1 MVSEREDAMM
11 EAVAQ
16 LQAGLFWLPHPKKVL
31 IYMKRLNDLPM
42 TVDVLAE
49 TDIYRTVNSL
59 CKYEE
64 VGAIARNLVRRW
76 KNLIPIDEVSD
87 SDSVLDWGEQYPE
100 RSSSRKRPHDISS
113 KEGDFQKTWKCLY
126 NQSQSP
132 DFRGKKQL
140 KLWLPERSLSI
151 SLDHER
157 REERKQ
163 RNQIL
168 SLDRPGSG
176 RVQSQ
181 PSTSLQQVNVGY
193 SSHQEERDLKF
204 GKRSGLHIQDK
215 VKAVQ
220 EILSEL
226 SQVKPRPFNEKTEHR
241 VLYQKEKYQV
251 DFEEQKK
258 NFALSKEKFSNVSS
272 REVCQR
278 PPYRT
283 DTKEKRKGATR
294 RYKYKESCSVKKH
307 FPSFIKHIAKTKH
320 LDTPESKVEKPQ
332 LNRNLLDGGKRLKDK
347 GVSSNVQTQEGKY
360 KSPNSHKSTASYLLE
375 SGEPEP
381 FNRDEQPTTSCGSR
395 FTYAWQPQMKKNV
408 KIPTVVHED
417 KGHIKENSARTDSK
431 SPNSVQKL
439 PEMNDGKPE
448 KQPSG
453 AMLAEVKNMSTHVT
467 PLLDNIILPIV
478 PASHQIPSCGTPLP
492 WKLKKRTSY
501 HEEEGVGFIGRRINS
516 KMQVYS
522 GSKCGYQQKLISL
535 HQHCIRV
542 LNNHL
547 DSIFDIGNVP
557 YTVLEPVLEKCT
569 PKQLQRIEEYNHLLI
584 ENTSQLWKIHCY
596 RDFKKEIP
604 DEVESWR
611 ELYFELQEIREQRL
625 LFLTENI
632 RLAHASKPK
641 GRRTMLAFVNSV
653 VKPPWDVRKR
663 QVKFGTGRVGVP
675 KMIKI
680 KPALATPATHYSG
693 SNVQPY
699 AGPSTSGTKSKSSF
713 GSIGSCGSRKT
724 VANQPAP
731 MMAKTVKAFKNRFF
745 H

>member
-1 MVSEREDAMM
+1 
-11 EAVAQ
+11 
-16 LQAGLFWLPHPKKVL
+16 
-31 IYMKRLNDLPM
+31 
-42 TVDVLAE
+42 
-49 TDIYRTVNSL
+49 
-59 CKYEE
+59 
-64 VGAIARNLVRRW
+64 
-76 KNLIPIDEVSD
+76 
-87 SDSVLDWGEQYPE
+87 EQYPE
-100 RSSSRKRPHDISS
+100 RSSSRKRPHDILQ
-113 KEGDFQKTWKCLY
+113 EGDFQKTWKCLY

-294 RYKYKESCSVKKH
+294 RYKYKESCSVKK
-307 FPSFIKHIAKTKH
+307 FLLLKHIAKTKH

-332 LNRNLLDGGKRLKDK
+332 LNRNLLDGGKRLKQ
-347 GVSSNVQTQEGKY
+347 GSSSNVQTQEGKY

-453 AMLAEVKNMSTHVT
+453 AMLAEVKN
-467 PLLDNIILPIV
+467 
-478 PASHQIPSCGTPLP
+478 
-492 WKLKKRTSY
+492 SY

-675 KMIKI
+675 KMI
-680 KPALATPATHYSG
+680 
-693 SNVQPY
+693 
-699 AGPSTSGTKSKSSF
+699 
-713 GSIGSCGSRKT
+713 
-724 VANQPAP
+724 
-731 MMAKTVKAFKNRFF
+731 
-745 H
+745 